1 MVGSMV
7 ARTFRGICLE
17 KRGRRAVILTADG
30 AFIEGVVVGAGDGA
44 AFSAGDE
51 VEVYARQRITWRK
64 IIPAAAAAALAVF
77 VIGGRVALPP
87 AGPGSVYAWVSVDVN
102 PGVELGLDYKD
113 VVVEA
118 EPTDADGERVL
129 AEMGD
134 IRGKP
139 FEAFLEAFLEVSLR
153 LCPPASAEG
162 GEAVVV
168 IAASP
173 EKVGDAGATSVTG
186 DRRARPGVS
195 RPPAPAEALEAK
207 VQRWATV
214 AQRQLAKANAPGRV
228 LTAVVPRSVKEEAK
242 ELSVSTGKYVVWME
256 AAEEG
261 VEVSLE
267 ELREGKISSS
277 IAQAGGNPARVLERL
292 AKPKS
297 PLQYADMLE
306 RAAQRIEKMK
316 HNKED
321 GDARGKAQSRPAAKD
336 GNRNQISIPAR
347 PADGDKGRGPHPDD
361 DRRGP
366 GKLPDE
372 FPPGKHKPADSSQG
386 RPGRPQ
392 RGEEEQEKEQ
402 RKEGVPEGKE
412 GRGGKQERDN

>member
-17 KRGRRAVILTADG
+17 KHGRRAVILTADG
-30 AFIEGVVVGAGDGA
+30 AFIEGVVVGAGNGA
-44 AFSAGDE
+44 SFSAGDE
-51 VEVYARQRITWRK
+51 VEIYARQRIAWWK
-64 IIPAAAAAALAVF
+64 ILPAAAAAALAVF
-77 VIGGRVALPP
+77 LIGGRVALPP
-87 AGPGSVYAWVSVDVN
+87 AGPGPVYAWVSVDVN

-118 EPTDADGERVL
+118 EPTDADGEKVL
-129 AEMGD
+129 AELGD
-134 IRGKP
+134 VRGKP
-139 FEAFLEAFLEVSLR
+139 FEAFLEAFVEVSLR
-153 LCPPASAEG
+153 LCPPLLAEG

-173 EKVGDAGATSVTG
+173 EEAGDAGATAVTG
-186 DRRARPGVS
+186 GRPARPGVS
-195 RPPAPAEALEAK
+195 PPPTPADALDAK
-207 VQRWATV
+207 VQRWAAV

-277 IAQAGGNPARVLERL
+277 IAQAGGNPAKVLERL
-292 AKPKS
+292 TKPKS
-297 PLQYADMLE
+297 ARQYADMLE
-306 RAAQRIEKMK
+306 RAAQRIEKMEDK
-316 HNKED
+316 KED
-321 GDARGKAQSRPAAKD
+321 GDAQGKAQSRPAAKD
-336 GNRNQISIPAR
+336 GNQISIPAR
-347 PADGDKGRGPHPDD
+347 PADVEKGRGQQSAG

-366 GKLPDE
+366 GKPPDE
-372 FPPGKHKPADSSQG
+372 FPPGKHKPADSLQG
-386 RPGRPQ
+386 GPGRPQ
-392 RGEEEQEKEQ
+392 RGEEQQEEEQ

-412 GRGGKQERDN
+412 GRGGKQRTDY